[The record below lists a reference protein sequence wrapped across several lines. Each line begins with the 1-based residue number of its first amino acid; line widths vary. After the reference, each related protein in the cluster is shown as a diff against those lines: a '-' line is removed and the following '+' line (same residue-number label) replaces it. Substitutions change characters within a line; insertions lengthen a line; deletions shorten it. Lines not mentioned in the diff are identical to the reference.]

1 MTADAEA
8 AHVTGPPTYFTRFVG
23 RDRELSALRA
33 RLSAVSATSNSRLTT
48 LVGLGGSG
56 KTRLAVEVATRL
68 LDEPHGRARYP
79 DGLWWVDL
87 ATVTDPA
94 RVPQTLAAA
103 AGLESF
109 ARQSSVGTLAR
120 TLRSRRA
127 LVVLDNCEH
136 LLPACEALVAEL
148 SSSCPGLTVLATS
161 RTPLDGGQQVT
172 VGALDSR
179 TDHPTWRADAVS
191 LFYDRAG
198 VILPGYAATAH
209 DAAAVTAIC
218 ERLEGLP
225 LAIEL
230 AAPWIRTLSASDLLA
245 QLERS
250 LEVLDAAAG
259 DVDRPDRVAGGEQSE
274 RHRSLRALLQ
284 STWAW
289 LGEDEREV
297 LRGLGVFVGGFSRD
311 GAEAVAGA
319 TVTTLNRL
327 AERSLIRRVP
337 SAGDGT
343 RYVMHELVRQ
353 YAVDRLTDRP
363 DDEIGGLRRRH
374 LDHCLDLAD
383 RFMDARNSADETR
396 CLARVLEDDANV
408 EAALAWGTTQLE
420 SERVLRLVADLL
432 DVWIYAGSTGEHLPE
447 ITAALA
453 LPWDPDS
460 AVATAARA
468 RVTYAAG
475 WATFNLLTED
485 RGRPYFVE
493 ALGLLRRLGDV
504 GEQAACLR
512 ALSQI
517 AIVQGDGRTAE
528 RLARQSMALC
538 RQMGDDTGAAWSL
551 HHLADA
557 MFGSGRIVESEKTI
571 GEAVTAFRRASVR
584 YGEHGALLDQG
595 KLLRR
600 RRQWSDALH
609 AYADALTILRDTA
622 GFTAGGRDLF
632 LGLGAVA
639 DELDRPIEACRLFG
653 AADTWEKAHGSYD
666 TPIAA
671 PVDEQWTDART
682 RLGEDAWTEELAVG
696 ARWSSEQAVAEASSL
711 VTELLGEP
719 ASPLPAGLTVREVEV
734 LTLLAEGLSNGDIAE
749 RLVISPRTVH
759 AHLRSIFG
767 KLGVS
772 SRTAALR
779 EAARLGLDLGE

>member
-23 RDRELSALRA
+23 RDRELAALRA
-33 RLSAVSATSNSRLTT
+33 RLSAVSTTPNARLTT

-56 KTRLAVEVATRL
+56 KTRLAVEISTRL
-68 LDEPHGRARYP
+68 LDDPRGRARFP

-103 AGLESF
+103 ASLESF
-109 ARQSSVGTLAR
+109 TRQSSLDTLAR

-127 LVVLDNCEH
+127 LVVVDNCEH
-136 LLPACEALVAEL
+136 LLPACEALVAGL
-148 SSSCPGLTVLATS
+148 FSSCPGLTMLATS
-161 RTPLDGGQQVT
+161 RTALSGSQEFT

-198 VILPGYAATAH
+198 TILPGYAAAAH
-209 DAAAVTAIC
+209 DAPAVTAIC

-230 AAPWIRTLSASDLLA
+230 AAPWIRTLSATDLLA
-245 QLERS
+245 QLDRS

-259 DVDRPDRVAGGEQSE
+259 DGDRLHHDDDAAQTQ
-274 RHRSLRALLQ
+274 RHRSLRALLE
-284 STWAW
+284 STWSW
-289 LGEDEREV
+289 LGEDERE
-297 LRGLGVFVGGFSRD
+297 LLCGLGVFVGGFSRES
-311 GAEAVAGA
+311 AEAVAGA

-327 AERSLIRRVP
+327 AELSLIRRVP
-337 SAGDGT
+337 GTGDGT

-353 YAVDRLTDRP
+353 YAVDRMTDRA
-363 DDEIGGLRRRH
+363 DDEIVGLRRRH
-374 LDHCLDLAD
+374 LDRCIDLGD
-383 RFMDARNSADETR
+383 RFMEARNSPDETR
-396 CLARVLEDDANV
+396 CLARMLEDHANI
-408 EAALAWGTTQLE
+408 ESALTWGTRQLE
-420 SERVLRLVADLL
+420 SERVLRLVADLP
-432 DVWIYAGSTGEHLPE
+432 DVWIYTGSPGEHLTE
-447 ITAALA
+447 ITAALE
-453 LPWDPDS
+453 LPWDPES
-460 AVATAARA
+460 AVAAAARA

-475 WATFNLLTED
+475 WATFNLGTED
-485 RGRPYFVE
+485 LGRRFFVE
-493 ALGLLRRLGDV
+493 ALGLLHTLGDV

-517 AIVQGDGRTAE
+517 AIVQGDGRTGE
-528 RLARQSMALC
+528 RLARQSLALC
-538 RQMGDDTGAAWSL
+538 RQIGDDAGAAWSL

-557 MFGSGRIVESEKTI
+557 QFSSGRIEESEKTI
-571 GEAVTAFRRASVR
+571 GAAVMAFRRASVR
-584 YGEHGALLDQG
+584 YGEHGALLDQA

-609 AYADALTILRDTA
+609 AYADALTILQVTA

-639 DELDRPIEACRLFG
+639 DALGRPAEACRLFG
-653 AADTWEKAHGSYD
+653 AAGTWEKAYGGYD

-671 PVDEQWTDART
+671 PVEEQRVDART
-682 RLGEDAWTEELAVG
+682 RLGEDAWTAELAVG
-696 ARWSSEQAVAEASSL
+696 ARWSSEQAVAEASSC

-719 ASPLPAGLTVREVEV
+719 ASPLPAGLTLREVEV
-734 LTLLAEGLSNGDIAE
+734 LKALAEGLSNDDIAE

-759 AHLRSIFG
+759 AHLRSVFG

-779 EAARLGLDLGE
+779 EAARLGLELGE